1 MFLVQ
6 KRHLSIPEFYLKTQK
21 NRQKLRKKANKNR
34 NLVEK
39 HIKNGYNKIMM
50 IFVTSCYVK
59 NDLESGREWKA
70 DRRNVWGIC

>member
-21 NRQKLRKKANKNR
+21 IDKNYEKKRIKIEI
-34 NLVEK
+34 LLKK

-50 IFVTSCYVK
+50 IFVTS
-59 NDLESGREWKA
+59 
-70 DRRNVWGIC
+70 

>member
-21 NRQKLRKKANKNR
+21 IDKNYEKNR
-34 NLVEK
+34 NFVEK

-50 IFVTSCYVK
+50 IFVTS
-59 NDLESGREWKA
+59 
-70 DRRNVWGIC
+70 

>member
-21 NRQKLRKKANKNR
+21 IDKNYEKKRIKIE
-34 NLVEK
+34 LFVEK

-50 IFVTSCYVK
+50 IFVTS
-59 NDLESGREWKA
+59 
-70 DRRNVWGIC
+70 

>member
-34 NLVEK
+34 NFVEK

-50 IFVTSCYVK
+50 IFVTSCYQSGNGCITK
-59 NDLESGREWKA
+59 NSILWL
-70 DRRNVWGIC
+70 

>member
-39 HIKNGYNKIMM
+39 NIKNGYNKIMM
-50 IFVTSCYVK
+50 IFVTS
-59 NDLESGREWKA
+59 
-70 DRRNVWGIC
+70 

>member
-34 NLVEK
+34 NFIEK

-50 IFVTSCYVK
+50 IFVTS
-59 NDLESGREWKA
+59 
-70 DRRNVWGIC
+70 

>member
-21 NRQKLRKKANKNR
+21 IEKITKKNEKKR
-34 NLVEK
+34 NFVEK
-39 HIKNGYNKIMM
+39 HVKNGYNKIMM

-70 DRRNVWGIC
+70 DKRNVWGIC

>member
-34 NLVEK
+34 NFVEK
-39 HIKNGYNKIMM
+39 H
-50 IFVTSCYVK
+50 VK
-59 NDLESGREWKA
+59 NDYNKKY
-70 DRRNVWGIC
+70 DDFCHIMICEE